1 MYICICCTNII
12 KVEKT
17 YLYHKCQN
25 IYHEKYLE
33 SWEQQC
39 ILENKAFHCPN
50 CRNILTLS
58 NWNKK
63 LDYDE
68 TRKSHANLIDK
79 IIEYKKIIN
88 VNYNI
93 NQILNI
99 MKII

>member
-1 MYICICCTNII
+1 MFR
-12 KVEKT
+12 K
-17 YLYHKCQN
+17 LG
-25 IYHEKYLE
+25 
-33 SWEQQC
+33 QQC
-39 ILENKAFHCPN
+39 IVENKAFHCLN
-50 CRNILTLS
+50 CRNILPLI

-68 TRKSHANLIDK
+68 TRKSHAILIDK